1 MKTIKDLAEI
11 SGRSKTAIRKTAA
24 KLGILETAQRSESGT
39 VLFTEDQAAQI
50 LQKIQDG
57 GNLGTPGK
65 ETSHPSQPSD
75 RSGPEPKEEP
85 AQDQKEDPEADQAAE
100 QNAPNA
106 ETLDAYRERIRA
118 QEQEIQFLRSLVVS
132 LQNEKT
138 SLLQL
143 AAPDRKP
150 DTANPETQAE
160 TAPETRSE
168 PVQTPAPQ
176 EPAEKP
182 RKGLLW
188 RIFHSG
194 Q

>member
-1 MKTIKDLAEI
+1 MKTVRDLAEI

-39 VLFTEDQAAQI
+39 LLFTEDQAAQI
-50 LQKIQDG
+50 LQKIQDA

-65 ETSHPSQPSD
+65 ETSHPSD
-75 RSGPEPKEEP
+75 RPGPEPKEEP
-85 AQDQKEDPEADQAAE
+85 AQDQKEDPEADQAAD
-100 QNAPNA
+100 QSAPNA

-118 QEQEIQFLRSLVVS
+118 QEQEILFLRSLVVS
-132 LQNEKT
+132 LQNEKQN
-138 SLLQL
+138 LLQL

-150 DTANPETQAE
+150 DTANPEAQAE

-182 RKGLLW
+182 RKSLLW
-188 RIFHSG
+188 RLFHPG

>member
-1 MKTIKDLAEI
+1 MKTVRGLAEI

-24 KLGILETAQRSESGT
+24 KLGLLETAQRSESGT
-39 VLFTEDQAAQI
+39 LLFTEDQAAQI

-57 GNLGTPGK
+57 GNLGDLGK
-65 ETSHPSQPSD
+65 ETSHPSD

-85 AQDQKEDPEADQAAE
+85 AQDQKEDPDADQAAD
-100 QNAPNA
+100 QSAPNA

-132 LQNEKT
+132 LQNEKAN
-138 SLLQL
+138 LLQL

-182 RKGLLW
+182 RKSLLW
-188 RIFHSG
+188 RLFHPG